1 VVHPNILRPDKLLQ
15 QSQVESALENLDDTY
30 PGIVDESVLV
40 ASSRLVEL
48 RSLSSAEFDF
58 KKLVRLCEEVNS
70 AYCLHCYYA
79 TAMLTR
85 SLLDHVPPLFGFRT
99 FCEVTNNYAG
109 GGRSFKDPNENII
122 TMSYATLRPMRM
134 ALLNTMHIARISCTV
149 GPEDLRSMLTQ
160 MRPEQLGMKPGDA
173 DEVLRHFELRVLTE
187 GSGTQIFSTTFVQWA
202 AREVLRRAR
211 TLTLLARY
219 APRQTERPMNDL
231 LLASS
236 TEEQDPRG
244 SLIDA
249 DMGAYY
255 TWLNLTRLPKPE
267 DSRFIALFEGSNEA
281 IAIAPG
287 LAHGAVSTQP
297 CELRQILDWTS
308 QL

>member
-1 VVHPNILRPDKLLQ
+1 M
-15 QSQVESALENLDDTY
+15 
-30 PGIVDESVLV
+30 GG
-40 ASSRLVEL
+40 
-48 RSLSSAEFDF
+48 
-58 KKLVRLCEEVNS
+58 
-70 AYCLHCYYA
+70 
-79 TAMLTR
+79 TR
-85 SLLDHVPPLFGFRT
+85 G
-99 FCEVTNNYAG
+99 
-109 GGRSFKDPNENII
+109 
-122 TMSYATLRPMRM
+122 
-134 ALLNTMHIARISCTV
+134 
-149 GPEDLRSMLTQ
+149 
-160 MRPEQLGMKPGDA
+160 
-173 DEVLRHFELRVLTE
+173 
-187 GSGTQIFSTTFVQWA
+187 A
-202 AREVLRRAR
+202 AAR

-219 APRQTERPMNDL
+219 APRQMERPMNDL

-308 QL
+308 